1 MWGALGGYHQTL
13 DLMRRRP
20 VNILESKVLEGT
32 KKRNR
37 LWAETGPCQ
46 FETAHARGNLLASGA
61 PYYR

>member
-13 DLMRRRP
+13 DLIWWP
-20 VNILESKVLEGT
+20 VNILGSEVLERT
-32 KKRNR
+32 RKRNR
-37 LWAETGPCQ
+37 LWAETGSCQ